1 MGMIFA
7 PEKVRRPQAEDI
19 SEEDDVH
26 WKQQSLWVGF
36 EVSFPLLGSVCLYF
50 LWLHYSQ
57 VLAKVKGPVLD
68 LETSSC
74 IYLMTKIINW
84 LTRVFHWE

>member
-1 MGMIFA
+1 MIFA
-7 PEKVRRPQAEDI
+7 PEKVWQPQAEDI
-19 SEEDDVH
+19 SAEDDVH
-26 WKQQSLWVGF
+26 WKQQSLRVGF
-36 EVSFPLLGSVCLYF
+36 EVSFPLFSSVCLYF

-57 VLAKVKGPVLD
+57 VFAEVKGPALD

-84 LTRVFHWE
+84 LTRVLHRE